1 MVNAATP
8 FWEFLLF
15 VIRQC
20 DQTKRMSDDFYG
32 PFDQE
37 CFCDEFNR
45 GRKSDYR
52 TVFHQDRDRIMFS
65 PAFRRLQAK
74 TQVFQAGEY
83 DFYRTRLT
91 HSLEVSRIA
100 ESIAIWL
107 RGANPEVRVDT
118 QLLEAISLAHDIGHP
133 PFGHAGER
141 VLNELMN
148 EFGGFEGNAQTLRI
162 LTRTIYSR
170 TKGRNG
176 MSPSRALLDG
186 VLKYKRLYR
195 DKGDET
201 NHFIYDDQEE
211 ILTFCFGEGDL
222 AKKLDSPDVNRFQ
235 SLECQIMDL
244 ADDIAYSCFDI
255 VDGVKARFLSRE
267 KLEAWRESKGGELEP
282 LQGKYLDELIDMI
295 KKNKLQPLMN
305 GVIGDLIQSASVKP
319 GENFMTSRTHRH
331 SYQLQRNDTARAR
344 IKLQKTLCR
353 ELVFGSSALQQIEYK
368 GGQILRGLAQT
379 LFDNYLGK
387 EQQTVSGVKRETPR
401 QLVLIS
407 SEVHGIVCEIPNLKD
422 RARLLCDHLSG
433 MTDAYALRSYKRLF
447 DPDYGSISELI

>member
-1 MVNAATP
+1 
-8 FWEFLLF
+8 
-15 VIRQC
+15 
-20 DQTKRMSDDFYG
+20 MSDDFYG
-32 PFDQE
+32 PFDRD
-37 CFCDEFNR
+37 CFCDAFN
-45 GRKSDYR
+45 GARKADYR
-52 TVFHQDRDRIMFS
+52 SVFHQDRDRIMFS

-107 RGANPEVRVDT
+107 RKANPEVQIDT

-141 VLNELMN
+141 VLNDLMKDY
-148 EFGGFEGNAQTLRI
+148 GGFEGNAQTLRI
-162 LTRTIYSR
+162 LTRTIYNRSR
-170 TKGRNG
+170 GRGG

-195 DKGDET
+195 DRGGDS

-222 AKKLDSPDVNRFQ
+222 AKKLNSPNVNAFQ

-244 ADDIAYSCFDI
+244 ADDVAYSCFDI
-255 VDGVKARFLSRE
+255 VDGVKARFLSLD
-267 KLEAWRESKGGELEP
+267 KLQAWREGKGADLDA
-282 LQGKYLDELIDMI
+282 LQQKHLDELIDMI

-305 GVIGDLIQSASVKP
+305 GVIGDLIQSASVKLE
-319 GENFMTSRTHRH
+319 ENFMTSRTHRH
-331 SYQLQRNDTARAR
+331 GYRLQREETAQAR
-344 IKLQKTLCR
+344 IRLHKTLCR
-353 ELVFGSSALQQIEYK
+353 QLVFGSSALQQIEFK
-368 GGQILRGLAQT
+368 GGQILRKLAQV
-379 LFDNYLGK
+379 LFENYLG
-387 EQQTVSGVKRETPR
+387 TTSRPV
-401 QLVLIS
+401 VLIPG
-407 SEVHGIVCEIPNLKD
+407 EVHGMVCETGD
-422 RARLLCDHLSG
+422 VVARARLLCDYLSG
-433 MTDAYALRSYKRLF
+433 MTDAYALRNYKRLF

>member
-1 MVNAATP
+1 
-8 FWEFLLF
+8 
-15 VIRQC
+15 
-20 DQTKRMSDDFYG
+20 MSDDFYG
-32 PFDQE
+32 PFDRD
-37 CFCDEFNR
+37 CFCDAFN
-45 GRKSDYR
+45 GARKTDYR
-52 TVFHQDRDRIMFS
+52 SVFHQDRDRIMFS

-91 HSLEVSRIA
+91 HSLEVSRVA

-107 RGANPEVRVDT
+107 RRVTPEVQVDT

-141 VLNELMN
+141 VLNDLMKD
-148 EFGGFEGNAQTLRI
+148 FGGFEGNAQTLRI

-195 DKGDET
+195 NRGDDK
-201 NHFIYDDQEE
+201 NHFIYDDQAE
-211 ILTFCFGEGDL
+211 ILEFCFGEGDL
-222 AKKLDSPDVNRFQ
+222 AEKLKSPHVNGFQ

-244 ADDIAYSCFDI
+244 ADDVAYSCFDI
-255 VDGVKARFLSRE
+255 VDGVKAGFLSAD
-267 KLEAWRESKGGELEP
+267 KLQAWRESRGDKLDEL
-282 LQGKYLDELIDMI
+282 QRKHLDELIDMI

-305 GVIGDLIQSASVKP
+305 GVIGDLIQGASIQP
-319 GENFMTSRTHRH
+319 AENFMSSRTRRHR
-331 SYQLQRNDTARAR
+331 YQLLRSEAGQAR
-344 IKLQKTLCR
+344 IRLHKTLSR
-353 ELVFGSSALQQIEYK
+353 ELVFGSSALQQIEFK
-368 GGQILRGLAQT
+368 GGLILRKLAQT

-387 EQQTVSGVKRETPR
+387 
-401 QLVLIS
+401 IS
-407 SEVHGIVCEIPNLKD
+407 SSLLPSEVHGLIRETESTAD